1 MSIWGKIAGIG
12 LGIVG
17 AVTGNPALIATGAG
31 IIGGD
36 VQSEGAKSAAKSEV
50 AAGDKSLAIQKD
62 IYERG
67 QAGLSPYM
75 SAGTGAVTN
84 LRGLSGQP
92 LEVVGPAAGTP
103 GSLPPNAAAPSP
115 RMATDTGAVPT
126 GDVAVPRSTLQNFA
140 SQQTA
145 SGYVTMR
152 SPDGSMT
159 QPVPANLVDHY
170 RQQGATVV
178 S

>member
-12 LGIVG
+12 VAALGV
-17 AVTGNPALIATGAG
+17 ATGNPALIGTGASIFG
-31 IIGGD
+31 AD
-36 VQSEGAKSAAKSEV
+36 VASEGAKSAAKTQD
-50 AAGDKSLAIQKD
+50 AAADKSLALQKN

-75 SAGTGAVTN
+75 SAGAGAVTN
-84 LRGLSGQP
+84 LRGLTGQP

-103 GSLPPNAAAPSP
+103 STMPANAAVPST
-115 RMATDTGAVPT
+115 RTASDAGAVPT
-126 GDVAVPRSTLQNFA
+126 GDVAVPRTTLQNFA
-140 SQQTA
+140 TSQTQ

-159 QPVPANLVDHY
+159 QAVPANLVEHY
-170 RQQGATVV
+170 RQQGASVV